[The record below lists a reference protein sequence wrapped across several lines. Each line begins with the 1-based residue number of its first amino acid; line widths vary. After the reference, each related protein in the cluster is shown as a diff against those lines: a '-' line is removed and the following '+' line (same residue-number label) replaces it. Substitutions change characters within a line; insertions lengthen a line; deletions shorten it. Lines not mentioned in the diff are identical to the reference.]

1 MLKRLCYSISLLI
14 IFVII
19 VTKGDKIFII
29 PEPPPKTVAIENK
42 PKNKVSPYINI
53 SPFDIHFREAADS
66 LGWDWKFLAAIGF
79 IESRFDSTA
88 RSDVGAS
95 GVMQVMPRTLQ
106 QFGIPDSLHL
116 EPRSN
121 IIAATELLRS
131 LNHIF
136 RRIDNFEERSN
147 FILASYNAGIGH
159 VSDAMRLADKHG
171 HNRYKW
177 KNSVDTFL
185 KLKRLPEYY
194 TDSLCKNGQFSDW
207 KQTLQFVEKVKR
219 TWRMY
224 EDRQEAYND
233 SIYEMILNDSTIEVD
248 RG

>member
-1 MLKRLCYSISLLI
+1 MLKRLCYSVSLFI
-14 IFVII
+14 VFII
-19 VTKGDKIFII
+19 VITGGDRLFIV
-29 PEPPPKTVAIENK
+29 PEPPTETISENITK
-42 PKNKVSPYINI
+42 RTVSPYINI

-88 RSDVGAS
+88 RSDAGAS

-106 QFGIPDSLHL
+106 QFGVPDSLHL

-121 IIAATELLRS
+121 IIAATELLKN
-131 LNHIF
+131 LNYIF

-185 KLKRLPEYY
+185 KLKCQPEYY

-219 TWRMY
+219 TWKRY
-224 EDRQEAYND
+224 EDLQEAYND
-233 SIYEMILNDSTIEVD
+233 SIYDILLNDSTIEVS